1 MARRFPSAAP
11 GADGICIEASSLLRD
26 DIEEEDDEDK
36 DDDDSAADLA
46 AVFLAASRSA
56 RDADDETALLLL
68 LELDAALAAA
78 AGDVGHMLPLLLLL
92 VDDCGCGGE
101 ALSISAIVVM
111 LRVWVAYLTDGPD
124 YAPHASGEPD
134 GTRGGKGWSWLLFLR
149 SLLFH
154 PFVGHVHKYWS
165 DCVELSELFRRFSCL
180 KSDKHM
186 PLCQRVGIVKHH
198 PSFPVELAHCRAS
211 LSCHVV
217 M

>member
-1 MARRFPSAAP
+1 M
-11 GADGICIEASSLLRD
+11 LRD

-68 LELDAALAAA
+68 LELDAALAVA

-111 LRVWVAYLTDGPD
+111 LRVCVAYLTDGPN

-134 GTRGGKGWSWLLFLR
+134 GTRW
-149 SLLFH
+149 
-154 PFVGHVHKYWS
+154 
-165 DCVELSELFRRFSCL
+165 
-180 KSDKHM
+180 
-186 PLCQRVGIVKHH
+186 
-198 PSFPVELAHCRAS
+198 
-211 LSCHVV
+211 
-217 M
+217 